1 MALLGKIRSKGVL
14 LMVVVGVALFAFVIG
29 DAFSHGGSFF
39 NKSQET
45 VAEILGENIN
55 INDYSA
61 SIDQMVEVYKI
72 ETGQNDLSEEIIEQL
87 RTSVWES
94 LLNEKIL
101 YAEAEK
107 LGLSVS
113 TEELSDYL
121 IGDNTHPIIMQRRSF
136 ANENGQFDRQALVQF
151 LNSLDQEPTNEQM
164 AQEIKRAKNYWLFWE
179 RNVKM
184 AVLQEK
190 YNALI
195 SKTVTANSLD
205 AKMSYEAGKFNM
217 DVNYVVQP
225 YFTIPDTD
233 VKVENNEIKDRYN
246 KQKEQYKQ
254 EATRSLAY
262 VVFNIK
268 PSDEDYKEAK
278 VWMDKLA
285 PEFATTE
292 DVAAVVN
299 SNSDIMYDGRNYSEQ
314 NVPVSLKPFA
324 FSSPTGAVFGPVFQ
338 NDTYTMARVMETGIN
353 QADSAKLRHIYLV
366 DTAQVKVDSLVNAIK
381 AGANFGELALKHSAV
396 QQTAANGGEIGWI
409 TVNDRGIDKE
419 TLDNAFGKAINE
431 VFVVKNAQGTQIMQV
446 MERTPARPKV
456 KLAILERKVIASS
469 RTYSKIF
476 NEAKQ
481 FAAELKA
488 DNFEKKAEEKTLTV
502 RFANETQAT
511 APRIAEIPQSRQIIR
526 WAFENDK
533 NVVSDVFDC
542 GTQYVVAMNK
552 EVGEKGYAPLTKV
565 QEQIRAE
572 IIRDKKAD
580 ILIKKMSGK
589 SSLVALAGE
598 LQSEVKTAEAVNFSS
613 FQFGGAGFEPALIG
627 KATTLEMN
635 KLSAPVKGNS
645 GVYVLQ
651 VVNKADNGMPF
662 DVAMSK
668 MQLNSRTSYTL
679 PYTVLQNLRDKA
691 EITDNRIKF
700 F

>member
-233 VKVENNEIKDRYN
+233 VKIENNEIKDRYN

-314 NVPVSLKPFA
+314 SVPVSLKPFA

>member
-14 LMVVVGVALFAFVIG
+14 LMVVVGVALFAFIIG
-29 DAFSHGGSFF
+29 DAFTHGGSFF

-72 ETGQNDLSEEIIEQL
+72 ETGQSDLSEEIVEQL

-107 LGLSVS
+107 LGLSVGA
-113 TEELSDYL
+113 EELSDYL
-121 IGDNTHPIIMQRRSF
+121 IGNNTHPIIMQRRSF

-151 LNSLDQEPTNEQM
+151 LNSLDQQPANEQM
-164 AQEIKRAKNYWLFWE
+164 AQEIKRAKSYWLFWE

-195 SKTVTANSLD
+195 GKTVTANSLD
-205 AKMSYEAGKFNM
+205 AKLNFEASKYNM

-225 YFTIPDTD
+225 YFTIPDAD
-233 VKVENNEIKDRYN
+233 IKVENNEIKDRYN

-254 EATRSLAY
+254 EAYRSLAY

-268 PSDEDYKEAK
+268 PSEDDYKEAK
-278 VWMDKLA
+278 EWMDKLA
-285 PEFATTE
+285 PEFIATN

-299 SNSDIMYDGRNYSEQ
+299 SNSDVMYDGRNYSAAT
-314 NVPVSLKPFA
+314 VPARLKDFA
-324 FSSPTGAVFGPVFQ
+324 FGSATGAIYGPMFE

-353 QADSAKLRHIYLV
+353 QADSAKVRHIFLV
-366 DTAQVKVDSLVNAIK
+366 DSAQVKVDSIVNAIK
-381 AGANFGELALKHSAV
+381 GGANFGELAAKYSAV
-396 QQTAANGGEIGWI
+396 PQTAANGGEIGWL
-409 TVNDRGIDKE
+409 TVNDRGVEKE
-419 TLDNAFGKAINE
+419 IIDNAFGKAVNE
-431 VFVVKNAQGTQIMQV
+431 VFTIKNAQGVQIMQV

-469 RTYSKIF
+469 RTYSTIF
-476 NEAKQ
+476 NQAKQ
-481 FAAELKA
+481 FAAELKG
-488 DNFEKKAEEKTLTV
+488 DNFEKKAEEKSLVV

-511 APRIAEIPQSRQIIR
+511 AARIADIPQSRQIIR
-526 WAFENDK
+526 WAFQNSK
-533 NVVSDVFDC
+533 NEVSDVFDC

-552 EVGEKGYAPLTKV
+552 AVGDKGYAPITKV

-580 ILIKKMSGK
+580 ILIKKMAGK
-589 SSLVALAGE
+589 SSLDALASE
-598 LQSEVKTAEAVNFSS
+598 LQSDVKTAEAVNFSS

-627 KATTLEMN
+627 RATTLELN
-635 KLSAPVKGNS
+635 KLSTPVKGNS

-651 VVNKADNGMPF
+651 VTNKVDNGMTF
-662 DVAMSK
+662 DPVMSK
-668 MQLNSRTSYTL
+668 MQLNARTSYTL
-679 PYTVLQNLRDKA
+679 PYSVLQNLRNNAD
-691 EITDNRIKF
+691 IVDNRIKF